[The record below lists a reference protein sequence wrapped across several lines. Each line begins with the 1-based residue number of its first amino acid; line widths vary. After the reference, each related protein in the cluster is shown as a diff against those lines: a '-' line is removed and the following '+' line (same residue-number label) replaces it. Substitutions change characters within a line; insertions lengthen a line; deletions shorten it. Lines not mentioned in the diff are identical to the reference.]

1 VAPSDRF
8 FSGRIVPDLERR
20 REAVAEALRAVMAE
34 RRYPEGNQ
42 PEPIE
47 CHATGSVETDDDVE
61 ERASVPPFEPAGTM
75 SPTASRVLFGDR

>member
-1 VAPSDRF
+1 
-8 FSGRIVPDLERR
+8 
-20 REAVAEALRAVMAE
+20 MAE